1 MTETNRSALR
11 EFLESIATIKG
22 DLSNITAPPFLLA
35 SKSTVELPSYWA
47 EHPSIFVAPASEPDP
62 QKRALLVLRWF
73 LAALKRQQYA
83 GREEHEGV
91 KKPLNAFLG
100 ELFFAQWRDQSGTT
114 KLVSEQV
121 SHHPP
126 ITACYLWN
134 GEHGVRADGYAMQ
147 SITFSG
153 SVNIKQMGHAILH
166 LDKYDEDYLIPL
178 PNVKVLG
185 LLTGTAYPEL
195 VGSYQIVS
203 STGFVSEIDF
213 TGKKMF
219 GMSGTKK
226 GVHAALYSAKDKNK
240 PLYTVEGAWNDRF
253 TIHDESTGKD
263 IETYET
269 AANRETPLEV
279 ADINLQDPW
288 ESRKAWGETISN
300 LDGGKMQGASDAKS
314 KVEQGQ
320 REMRRQEEKKGAKW
334 EPVFFRNDRQDERYN
349 KLAAIG
355 GISTEEDAQYGFWKF
370 DWDRAEKA
378 RKPYH
383 GYLQPNNSSNSSK
396 A

>member
-1 MTETNRSALR
+1 
-11 EFLESIATIKG
+11 
-22 DLSNITAPPFLLA
+22 
-35 SKSTVELPSYWA
+35 
-47 EHPSIFVAPASEPDP
+47 
-62 QKRALLVLRWF
+62 
-73 LAALKRQQYA
+73 
-83 GREEHEGV
+83 
-91 KKPLNAFLG
+91 
-100 ELFFAQWRDQSGTT
+100 
-114 KLVSEQV
+114 
-121 SHHPP
+121 
-126 ITACYLWN
+126 
-134 GEHGVRADGYAMQ
+134 MQ

-166 LDKYDEDYLIPL
+166 LDRYDEDYLIPL
-178 PNVKVLG
+178 PNVKVSG

-203 STGFVSEIDF
+203 STGFISDIDF
-213 TGKKMF
+213 SGKKMF
-219 GMSGTKK
+219 GMSGTKN

-240 PLYTVEGAWNDRF
+240 PLYTVEGFWNDNF
-253 TIHDESTGKD
+253 TIRDESTGQV

-279 ADINLQDPW
+279 ADIKLQDPW

-300 LDGGKMQGASDAKS
+300 LGGGKMQGASDAKS

-334 EPVFFRNDRQDERYN
+334 EPVFFRNDRQDERYSQ
-349 KLAAIG
+349 LAAIG
-355 GISTEEDAQYGFWKF
+355 GISTEEDAQHGFWRF
-370 DWDRAEKA
+370 DWSRTEKA

-383 GYLQPNNSSNSSK
+383 GNLQPNNSS